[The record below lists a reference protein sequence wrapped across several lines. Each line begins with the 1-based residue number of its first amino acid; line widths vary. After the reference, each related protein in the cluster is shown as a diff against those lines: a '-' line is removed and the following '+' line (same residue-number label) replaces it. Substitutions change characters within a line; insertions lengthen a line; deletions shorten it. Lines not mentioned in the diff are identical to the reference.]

1 MINSYFSVKNRDKTM
16 KNKTENPAP
25 PRPVGRPP
33 GRKKCEHIHVRAT
46 PEAVASLAG
55 LSVLLKKSK
64 SAVIDMALGNLF
76 KKITDKITGMEK
88 EKKEVTRE

>member
-1 MINSYFSVKNRDKTM
+1 MVDIYPLPPRCGAMEKT
-16 KNKTENPAP
+16 P

-46 PEAVASLAG
+46 PQAVAHLAG

-64 SAVIDMALGNLF
+64 GDVIELSLGYF
-76 KKITDKITGMEK
+76 YAKISEKITNQK
-88 EKKEVTRE
+88 ETPRS